1 MPPRIND
8 TQRIR
13 RCVRKSRVQHRPTPG
28 YLLCRAGLTRLK
40 GRQTMQMV
48 YAAPK
53 RFDQSGPNISPIHG
67 GWSMDNKAWMLAPV
81 CLLMASEA
89 TAASWEVSGG
99 PLRLNL
105 GVVTT
110 GNETPMA
117 LIGPGLVSTLPK
129 LVSHKIT
136 EQQAQ
141 LLSAASPKAGIQWLS
156 IDAQDAPEN
165 FVASAPFCA
174 PQKGANL
181 VSRAAAWEVAYGC
194 LRTLSSKQ
202 DGAGQPFL
210 NQFLDG
216 GAGAKL
222 YGIEPVLDLV
232 NVERANKE
240 DFLSRNSTVSPD
252 SARPASIPTQSFSAA
267 DAATQFVSAS
277 PVWPSGEP
285 GWHLGDDYSQLLSAY
300 RKVFP
305 RGTETKGEVLVAH
318 LDTGYLRADPVIPLY
333 FDQDLSKTC
342 YASTCSE
349 DGTAHWNAHGPMD
362 SPGHGTGTL
371 SNFAGRPY
379 TDANGKGP
387 VMLGGNPSAH
397 IYSINIHDSVVH
409 LDSRRMAAGISQAVD
424 DGADVITLSHGG
436 LPSLQLT
443 EAVSHAYSS
452 GTPIFAAASDFFE
465 LPLFF
470 GRTFQHVVYPA
481 RYNQVMGVA
490 GVTKNRLSYGEDPSL
505 AWWFSFGPG
514 YYGRIG
520 SWMLR
525 GSFGPTAVMSDGNI
539 VSAFAPNITRSAAEP
554 SQNNIIGSNGAGTS
568 HATPQVS
575 AAASLWLEQNRNKF
589 GAEWRGWQKS
599 EAVYQALS
607 NSTDRCFADYTV
619 EHYGRGILKANNALA
634 WTYSRG
640 GNTGPALM
648 KTGQS
653 GTPPLPL
660 TQRLPENVEL
670 PGVIDIIASAR
681 LPGQFESSL
690 REAFI
695 NSLATEL
702 AQVVFTSDELQR
714 YLQSLNVCR
723 PANGCDRCTRQDID
737 WLRLAEIVSTL
748 DDASPT
754 LKRELAT
761 SAQTWVKT
769 KSSRASFQGAGV
781 TTAAGAR

>member
-1 MPPRIND
+1 
-8 TQRIR
+8 
-13 RCVRKSRVQHRPTPG
+13 
-28 YLLCRAGLTRLK
+28 
-40 GRQTMQMV
+40 
-48 YAAPK
+48 
-53 RFDQSGPNISPIHG
+53 
-67 GWSMDNKAWMLAPV
+67 MDNKAWMLVPV
-81 CLLMASEA
+81 CLLMTSEA
-89 TAASWEVSGG
+89 TAASWEVSDG

-117 LIGPGLVSTLPK
+117 LVRPGLVGTLPK

-141 LLSAASPKAGIQWLS
+141 LLSAASPKADIQWLS
-156 IDAQDAPEN
+156 IDAQDAPES

-216 GAGAKL
+216 GASAKL

-252 SARPASIPTQSFSAA
+252 SARPASLPIQALSAA
-267 DAATQFVSAS
+267 DAATQFVPAS

-305 RGTETKGEVLVAH
+305 RETKTKGEVLVAH
-318 LDTGYLRADPVIPLY
+318 LDTGYLREDPAIPLY

-342 YASTCSE
+342 YASACNE
-349 DGTAHWNAHGPMD
+349 DGTAHWNAHGLMD
-362 SPGHGTGTL
+362 KPGHGTGTL

-379 TDANGKGP
+379 IGADGKGP

-409 LDSRRMAAGISQAVD
+409 LDSRRMAAGIVAAAK

-436 LPSLQLT
+436 LPSLQLAT
-443 EAVSHAYSS
+443 AVNYAYSS
-452 GTPIFAAASDFFE
+452 GTPIFAATGDFFD
-465 LPLFF
+465 LPLLF

-490 GVTKNRLSYGEDPSL
+490 GVTKNQRSYGENPSL
-505 AWWFSFGPG
+505 AWWFTFGPG

-539 VSAFAPNITRSAAEP
+539 VSAFAPNITRSSAEP
-554 SQNNIIGSNGAGTS
+554 KVNIIGSNGAGTS

-575 AAASLWLEQNRNKF
+575 AAASLWLEQNRSKF

-607 NSTDRCFADYTV
+607 NSVDRCFPDYTI

-634 WTYSRG
+634 WTYAQD
-640 GNTGPALM
+640 GNAGPALVN
-648 KTGQS
+648 TAQVGA
-653 GTPPLPL
+653 TPLPL
-660 TQRLPENVEL
+660 TQRSPDNVEL
-670 PGVIDIIASAR
+670 PGVIDIIGSAR

-702 AQVVFTSDELQR
+702 AQVVFTSDELQH

-723 PANGCDRCTRQDID
+723 PANDCDRCTRQDID

-754 LKRELAT
+754 LKHELAA
-761 SAQTWVKT
+761 SAQTWVKA
-769 KSSRASFQGAGV
+769 KSSPAVPQGAGL
-781 TTAAGAR
+781 TTTAGAR

>member
-1 MPPRIND
+1 
-8 TQRIR
+8 
-13 RCVRKSRVQHRPTPG
+13 
-28 YLLCRAGLTRLK
+28 
-40 GRQTMQMV
+40 
-48 YAAPK
+48 
-53 RFDQSGPNISPIHG
+53 
-67 GWSMDNKAWMLAPV
+67 MDSKAWMLAPV
-81 CLLMASEA
+81 CLLVASEA
-89 TAASWEVSGG
+89 TSASWEVSDG

-110 GNETPMA
+110 GNEKPMA
-117 LIGPGLVSTLPK
+117 LVGPGLVSTLPK

-141 LLSAASPKAGIQWLS
+141 LLSAVSPQANIQWLS

-202 DGAGQPFL
+202 DGTGQPFL
-210 NQFLDG
+210 NQFLDD
-216 GAGAKL
+216 GAAAKL

-232 NVERANKE
+232 NVERASKE
-240 DFLSRNSTVSPD
+240 AFLSRNSTVSPD
-252 SARPASIPTQSFSAA
+252 SARPASPPTQSISAA
-267 DAATQFVSAS
+267 DVELQFTPAS
-277 PVWPSGEP
+277 PVWPSGGP

-300 RKVFP
+300 RTVFP
-305 RGTETKGEVLVAH
+305 QGPEKKGEVLVAH
-318 LDTGYLRADPVIPLY
+318 LDTGYFPSDPLIPLH
-333 FDQDLSKTC
+333 FDRGLSKTC
-342 YASTCSE
+342 YASACGD
-349 DGTAHWNAHGPMD
+349 DGIAHWNAHGPLV
-362 SPGHGTGTL
+362 SPGHGTATL

-379 TDANGKGP
+379 IGADGKGP

-409 LDSRRMAAGISQAVD
+409 LDSRRMAAGIVAAAK

-436 LPSLQLT
+436 LPSLELAT
-443 EAVSHAYSS
+443 AVNYAYSS
-452 GTPIFAAASDFFE
+452 GTPIFAATGDFFD

-490 GVTKNRLSYGEDPSL
+490 GVTKDRRSYGENPSL
-505 AWWFSFGPG
+505 AWWFTFGPG

-525 GSFGPTAVMSDGNI
+525 GSFGPTAVMGDGNV
-539 VSAFAPNITRSAAEP
+539 VSAFAPNITRSSAEP
-554 SQNNIIGSNGAGTS
+554 SLNNIIGSNGAGTS

-575 AAASLWLEQNRNKF
+575 AAASLWLEQNRSRF
-589 GAEWRGWQKS
+589 GSEWRGWQKS

-607 NSTDRCFADYTV
+607 NSVDRCFADYTI
-619 EHYGRGILKANNALA
+619 EHYGQGILKANNALA
-634 WTYSRG
+634 WTYSRA
-640 GNTGPALM
+640 GNTGPALV
-648 KTGQS
+648 KNGQA

-660 TQRLPENVEL
+660 TQRVPDNVEL

-702 AQVVFTSDELQR
+702 AQVAFTSDELQH

-748 DDASPT
+748 EDASPT
-754 LKRELAT
+754 LKHELAA
-761 SAQTWVKT
+761 SAQAWVKT
-769 KSSRASFQGAGV
+769 QSSRAGHQGAGIT
-781 TTAAGAR
+781 TTAGTR

>member
-1 MPPRIND
+1 
-8 TQRIR
+8 
-13 RCVRKSRVQHRPTPG
+13 
-28 YLLCRAGLTRLK
+28 
-40 GRQTMQMV
+40 MQMV
-48 YAAPK
+48 YAGPK
-53 RFDQSGPNISPIHG
+53 QVDLSRPNISLIHG
-67 GWSMDNKAWMLAPV
+67 GPSMDNRAWMLAPV

-89 TAASWEVSGG
+89 TAASWEVSDG

-110 GNETPMA
+110 GNETPMG
-117 LIGPGLVSTLPK
+117 LVRPGLVSTLPK
-129 LVSHKIT
+129 LVSHKIA

-141 LLSAASPKAGIQWLS
+141 LLSAASPNAQIQWLS

-194 LRTLSSKQ
+194 LKTLSSKQ
-202 DGAGQPFL
+202 DGGGQPFL

-216 GAGAKL
+216 GAGARL
-222 YGIEPVLDLV
+222 YGIEPVLDQV

-252 SARPASIPTQSFSAA
+252 SARPASLATQALSAA
-267 DAATQFVSAS
+267 DAATQFVPAS

-305 RGTETKGEVLVAH
+305 HGTETKGQVLVAH

-333 FDQDLSKTC
+333 FDQNLSKTC
-342 YASTCSE
+342 YASECSE
-349 DGTAHWNAHGPMD
+349 DGTAHWGAHGPLV

-379 TDANGKGP
+379 VDANGKGP
-387 VMLGGNPSAH
+387 TMLGGNPSAH

-409 LDSRRMAAGISQAVD
+409 LDSRRMAAGIFHAVN

-436 LPSLQLT
+436 LPSLQLSD
-443 EAVSHAYSS
+443 AVSHAYSS
-452 GTPIFAAASDFFE
+452 GTPIFAATGDFFE

-539 VSAFAPNITRSAAEP
+539 VSAFAPNITRSSAEP
-554 SQNNIIGSNGAGTS
+554 KVSNIIGSNGAGTS

-575 AAASLWLEQNRNKF
+575 AAASLWLEQNRNNF

-619 EHYGRGILKANNALA
+619 EHYGHGILKANDALA
-634 WTYSRG
+634 WTYSRD
-640 GNTGPALM
+640 NNAGPVLV
-648 KTGQS
+648 KTGQA
-653 GTPPLPL
+653 GTPPFPL
-660 TQRLPENVEL
+660 KQRAPDNVEL

-702 AQVVFTSDELQR
+702 AQVVFTSEELQH
-714 YLQSLNVCR
+714 YLQSLNACR

-754 LKRELAT
+754 LKHELAA
-761 SAQTWVKT
+761 SAQTWVKA
-769 KSSRASFQGAGV
+769 KSSPAFLQGAGI
-781 TTAAGAR
+781 TTTAGAR

>member
-1 MPPRIND
+1 
-8 TQRIR
+8 
-13 RCVRKSRVQHRPTPG
+13 
-28 YLLCRAGLTRLK
+28 
-40 GRQTMQMV
+40 
-48 YAAPK
+48 
-53 RFDQSGPNISPIHG
+53 
-67 GWSMDNKAWMLAPV
+67 MDNKAWMLVPV
-81 CLLMASEA
+81 CLLMTSEA
-89 TAASWEVSGG
+89 TAASWEVSGD

-110 GNETPMA
+110 GNEKSMA
-117 LIGPGLVSTLPK
+117 LVSPGLVSTLPK
-129 LVSHKIT
+129 LATHKLAA
-136 EQQAQ
+136 QQAQ
-141 LLSAASPKAGIQWLS
+141 FLGAVSPEASIQWHY
-156 IDAQDAPEN
+156 IDAQDTPEN
-165 FVASAPFCA
+165 FVAAAPFCA
-174 PQKGANL
+174 PQKETTL

-232 NVERANKE
+232 NVERADKE

-252 SARPASIPTQSFSAA
+252 SARPSSLSTQSISAA
-267 DAATQFVSAS
+267 EAVTRFEPAS

-285 GWHLGDDYSQLLSAY
+285 GWHLGNDYSQLLSAY
-300 RKVFP
+300 RTVFP
-305 RGTETKGEVLVAH
+305 QGTETKGEVLVAH
-318 LDTGYLRADPVIPLY
+318 LDTGYFPADPVIPLY
-333 FDQDLSKTC
+333 FDRGLSKTC
-342 YASTCSE
+342 YASECGE
-349 DGTAHWNAHGPMD
+349 NGTAHWNAHGPMV
-362 SPGHGTGTL
+362 SPGHGTATL
-371 SNFAGRPY
+371 SNLAGRPY
-379 TDANGKGP
+379 VDANGNNS

-397 IYSINIHDSVVH
+397 VYSINIHDSVVH
-409 LDSRRMAAGISQAVD
+409 LDSRRMANGILQAVA

-436 LPSLQLT
+436 LPSLQLS

-452 GTPIFAAASDFFE
+452 GTPIFAATGDFFE

-490 GVTKNRLSYGEDPSL
+490 GVTMNRLSYGEDPSL

-539 VSAFAPNITRSAAEP
+539 VSAFAPNITRSSAEP
-554 SQNNIIGSNGAGTS
+554 KVNNIIGSNGAGTS

-575 AAASLWLEQNRNKF
+575 AAASLWLEQNRNNF
-589 GAEWRGWQKS
+589 GVEWRGWQKS

-619 EHYGRGILKANNALA
+619 EHYGHGILKANDALA
-634 WTYSRG
+634 WAYSRD
-640 GNTGPALM
+640 NNAGPVLV
-648 KTGQS
+648 KTGQA

-660 TQRLPENVEL
+660 TQRAPDNVEL
-670 PGVIDIIASAR
+670 PGVMDIIASAR

-702 AQVVFTSDELQR
+702 AQVVFTSDELQH

-754 LKRELAT
+754 LKRELAA
-761 SAQTWVKT
+761 SAQTWNKT
-769 KSSRASFQGAGV
+769 KASSTAALRGAGIT
-781 TTAAGAR
+781 TTAGAQ